1 MARTGAGQT
10 QFGADSR
17 VRKLK
22 MHIFEGGDAYG
33 WVYRVECYFTI
44 NGLSERETLMAV
56 ALCLEGKA
64 LAWFQWREQR
74 QPLWS
79 WGEFKDFLLERF

>member
-1 MARTGAGQT
+1 MARTRAGQT

-22 MHIFEGGDAYG
+22 MPIFEGDDAYG
-33 WVYRVECYFTI
+33 WVYRVECYFTN
-44 NGLSERETLMAV
+44 NGLLEREKLMAA

-64 LAWFQWREQR
+64 LAWFQ
-74 QPLWS
+74 
-79 WGEFKDFLLERF
+79 